1 MRCDNGAK
9 GKRGIVFAMTKI
21 AQIGAALLIALLA
34 GSALA
39 NEREHRLGL
48 GVTALRFSRPN
59 LTEVVIPLHYRF
71 RQGVLGFELGRDTF
85 IDRGAIGLLLGIYR
99 VGATVLLHDGN
110 VIAPYVLARGNV
122 VLDLPEDKVARAWDI
137 GLHYTL
143 AIGSDMRLS
152 DPSGNLQKLGF
163 SGTFRETTWHRREQ
177 LGSPIAFTNRIIG
190 FMAPCLHVD
199 GSRRWIPPTGGL
211 HRRMR
216 RRLFDLLVA

>member
-48 GVTALRFSRPN
+48 GVTALRFSRPK

-110 VIAPYVLARGNV
+110 VIAPYVLARGNA
-122 VLDLPEDKVARAWDI
+122 VLDLPEDKVARAWNI

-143 AIGSDMRLS
+143 TIGSDIRFS
-152 DPSGNLQKLGF
+152 DTIGGFAEVGIFGDVSGDY
-163 SGTFRETTWHRREQ
+163 
-177 LGSPIAFTNRIIG
+177 
-190 FMAPCLHVD
+190 MAP
-199 GSRRWIPPTGGL
+199 TGTIGL
-211 HRRMR
+211 TYRIH
-216 RRLFDLLVA
+216 